1 MAAILAI
8 PTSSSENAARRYLGV
23 TAVGSLHIAA
33 IYVLLTALNII
44 PSPIPN
50 PDVQFHWLPPDRST
64 KVDHPIPPVG
74 RPNTMFARPDKPI
87 AHEPVIKTA
96 EPTPNPL
103 PLPQNPGTTEGTRT
117 LPPPGLMTSA
127 RAVAGTHMIPRYPMI
142 ALRLGYEGDVRLR
155 LIIDEHGNVIA
166 ADLLTAS
173 GHDELDAAAIAWVKA
188 HWRYTPAMQSGNPVQ
203 SSVSVTVTFRLDQ
216 AR

>member
-8 PTSSSENAARRYLGV
+8 PTSSSENTARRYLGV
-23 TAVGSLHIAA
+23 AAVGSLHIAV

-50 PDVQFHWLPPDRST
+50 TGVQFHWLPPDRPT
-64 KVDHPIPPVG
+64 TVPNPMPPAGPPKKFVEPNRPTPHRPI
-74 RPNTMFARPDKPI
+74 FQ
-87 AHEPVIKTA
+87 TA

-103 PLPQNPGTTEGTRT
+103 PPPQNPGAGEGTQK
-117 LPPPGLMTSA
+117 LPPPGVMTLA
-127 RAVAGTHMIPRYPMI
+127 HAIAGTHTIPHYPMV
-142 ALRLGYEGDVRLR
+142 ALRLGHEGDVRLK
-155 LIIDEHGNVIA
+155 LTIDGHGDVIA
-166 ADLLTAS
+166 ADLLTSS

-203 SSVSVTVTFRLDQ
+203 SSASVTVTFRLDQ